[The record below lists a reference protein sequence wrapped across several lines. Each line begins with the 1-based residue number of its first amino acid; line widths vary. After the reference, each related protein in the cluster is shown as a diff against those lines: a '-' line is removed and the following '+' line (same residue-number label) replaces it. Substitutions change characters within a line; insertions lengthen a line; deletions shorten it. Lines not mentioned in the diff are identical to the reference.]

1 MNVNLN
7 DLLIP
12 NAEGPDQ
19 PLTDPRAT
27 SADGLT
33 QVFFRN
39 LEAELL
45 QLINAADVVVGCV
58 AWLTNSQILA
68 ALAKKESVAI
78 VIQKQDFLRP
88 DLGVKKN
95 WSLELRSQYSRLKC
109 TFDRYNGTLGGTA
122 LHYMSMCGDLS
133 ITPIRCVGNHNSDKQ
148 PAFPR
153 AHHKFL
159 VFGRS
164 LNSTEHED
172 DSELGALGEF
182 QPHAAWT
189 GSFNL
194 TFNAM
199 NSFENAI
206 VSKYPQLV
214 QAFFEE
220 WSQIKAL
227 SEPLDWSSVWVETEW
242 RIGT

>member
-12 NAEGPDQ
+12 NADGPDQ

-45 QLINAADVVVGCV
+45 QLIDAADVVVGCV
-58 AWLTNSQILA
+58 AWLTNRQILA

-78 VIQKQDFLRP
+78 VIQKEDFLRP
-88 DLGVKKN
+88 DLGVNKN

-109 TFDRYNGTLGGTA
+109 TFDRYNGALGGTA
-122 LHYMSMCGDLS
+122 LHYMSMCSDPS

-164 LNSTEHED
+164 LNSTERED
-172 DSELGALGEF
+172 DSELGTLGAF
-182 QPHAAWT
+182 QPYAAWT

-194 TFNAM
+194 TFNAT

-206 VSKYPQLV
+206 VTEDPQLV

-220 WSQIKAL
+220 WAQIEAL
-227 SEPLDWSSVWVETEW
+227 SEPLDWSSVWVEPEW

>member
-12 NAEGPDQ
+12 NADGPDQ

-45 QLINAADVVVGCV
+45 QLIDAADVVVGCV
-58 AWLTNSQILA
+58 AWLTNRHLLA

-78 VIQKQDFLRP
+78 VIQKEDFLRP
-88 DLGVKKN
+88 DLGAKKN
-95 WSLELRSQYSRLKC
+95 WSLELRSQYAQLKC
-109 TFDRYNGTLGGTA
+109 TFDRYNGALGGTV
-122 LHYMSMCGDLS
+122 LHCMSMCADPS
-133 ITPIRCVGNHNSDKQ
+133 ISPIRCVGNHNSDKQ

-164 LNSTEHED
+164 LNSTDHED
-172 DSELGALGEF
+172 DSELGAF
-182 QPHAAWT
+182 KPYAAWT

-194 TFNAM
+194 TFNAT

-206 VSKYPQLV
+206 VTEDPQLV
-214 QAFFEE
+214 QAFFAE
-220 WSQIKAL
+220 WAQIEAL
-227 SEPLDWSSVWVETEW
+227 SEPLDWSSVWVEPEW